1 MIDITEYEGAA
12 GDVDKDGFGP
22 IIVQHRETAREA
34 LRGIG
39 GVRDRQFQVTELVV
53 ADGLSQE
60 DVIAL
65 FVLVYL
71 YEFCDDYYRAHADRV
86 SLVYADGSKT
96 VVFNYP
102 PKK

>member
-1 MIDITEYEGAA
+1 VIDITEYEGAA

-39 GVRDRQFQVTELVV
+39 GVRDRVFSVTGLVV

-60 DVIAL
+60 DTIAL

-71 YEFCDDYYRAHADRV
+71 FEFSDDYYRAHADRV
-86 SLVYADGSKT
+86 SLAYADGSKT
-96 VVFNYP
+96 VAFNYP
-102 PKK
+102 PTK

>member
-34 LRGIG
+34 VHGIG

-86 SLVYADGSKT
+86 SLAYADGTKT

>member
-1 MIDITEYEGAA
+1 MIDISEYEGAA

-22 IIVQHRETAREA
+22 IIVQHRDTAREA

-39 GVRDRQFQVTELVV
+39 GVRERVFEVRDLVV

-71 YEFCDDYYRAHADRV
+71 HEFCDDYYRAHVDRV
-86 SLVYADGSKT
+86 SLAWGAKAIT
-96 VVFNYP
+96 FNYP
-102 PKK
+102 ARK

>member
-1 MIDITEYEGAA
+1 MIDISEYEGAA
-12 GDVDKDGFGP
+12 GDVDSDNFGP
-22 IIVQHRETAREA
+22 VIVQHRETAREA

-39 GVRDRQFQVTELVV
+39 GVRDRVFEVTGLVV

-71 YEFCDDYYRAHADRV
+71 QQFCDDYYRAHADRV
-86 SLVYADGSKT
+86 SLAWADRSKI
-96 VVFNYP
+96 VAFNYP
-102 PKK
+102 KK

>member
-1 MIDITEYEGAA
+1 VIDISEYEGAA
-12 GDVDKDGFGP
+12 GDVDAENFGP
-22 IIVQHRETAREA
+22 VIVQHRETAREA

-39 GVRDRQFQVTELVV
+39 GVRDRVFQVRELVV

-71 YEFCDDYYRAHADRV
+71 HEFCDDYYSARAERV
-86 SLVYADGSKT
+86 SLEYADGSKT
-96 VVFNYP
+96 VTFNYP